1 MQLVDG
7 GVRMRGQLQ
16 NMGFRLQDPSN
27 GHGVYPVCQSALAL
41 GYFIALTVALM
52 HSPFSDTSESIK
64 KKKKSVSATT
74 KEKVASDAK
83 AVPCW
88 VSSLKCYAVLAH

>member
-64 KKKKSVSATT
+64 KKKNQ
-74 KEKVASDAK
+74 
-83 AVPCW
+83 CLLLQRRRLLQM
-88 VSSLKCYAVLAH
+88 LKQFHAGLAH